1 MLRSVNHARA
11 VCLLHYIQLVPLIL
25 PLPAIQELC
34 LSTFT
39 DPVVN
44 TTANN
49 NSTSVIKDV
58 VAVEDDASGKKKKKK
73 NNDVEVQVPL
83 TREEHSFVRQTVED
97 FHPYGC
103 AASLIHTLLQKS
115 SVEKAHTNEVD
126 LDDGAAVCRNVL
138 SRTIRENNPYL
149 LHFLRDLSSSQTDE
163 SGKVLRYRVSINR
176 IAFYLLVLVLH
187 LLL

>member
-44 TTANN
+44 ITANSN
-49 NSTSVIKDV
+49 ATTSAIKDV
-58 VAVEDDASGKKKKKK
+58 STVEDDASGKKKKKK

-83 TREEHSFVRQTVED
+83 TREEHYFVQQTVED

-126 LDDGAAVCRNVL
+126 VDDGAAVCRNVL

-149 LHFLRDLSSSQTDE
+149 LHFLRDLLSSQTDE
-163 SGKVLRYRVSINR
+163 VGKVLR
-176 IAFYLLVLVLH
+176 
-187 LLL
+187 